1 MSAVLFSMLFFL
13 ANLNLA
19 LRRSLFRISSADS
32 ENLPNG
38 IFRSLAIFKKRCT
51 WTLNNEPVDTW
62 GHIANMSQLLNYVFK
77 ELFGIILVNLRI
89 MYFSNWIKLG
99 QLFLKPF
106 IIFTSILSMSAVFSA
121 SSKNLLAAFPF
132 VEVPFPCFTKSI
144 LIPISST
151 N

>member
-19 LRRSLFRISSADS
+19 LWRSLFRISSADS

-38 IFRSLAIFKKRCT
+38 IFGSLAIFKKRCT

-99 QLFLKPF
+99 QLFFKTF
-106 IIFTSILSMSAVFSA
+106 YNFHINFEYVSSFFSFF
-121 SSKNLLAAFPF
+121 KNAGR
-132 VEVPFPCFTKSI
+132 VPNRKIYYF
-144 LIPISST
+144 
-151 N
+151 